1 MTQPSKTTTLLKLT
15 VSSLVVSTA
24 LVGCKPAS
32 LAQRPRSPAS
42 TPVSA
47 AEDFTQ
53 RLAAKISGQA
63 AQALAMGDHAQA
75 ITLAE
80 GLVAAAPEDAGYRT
94 LLAQSYLR
102 AGRFLAADQAF
113 ADVIR
118 LMPDNDKAR
127 VAQAVSR
134 IARGDREGA
143 LAVLADVRNA
153 PADDYGLALALA
165 GEPQRALAVL
175 EPAARG
181 MRGTSRTRQ
190 NLALAYALA
199 GQWDKARVVAA
210 QDVSPAD
217 VDRRMEDW
225 ARLASPDARSTQVA
239 SLLGTRP
246 VLSDPGQPQMLA
258 LVKPAVAAPVE
269 VAKAEPVPQPVEV
282 TAPPVPVQIAAASSL
297 VTPVAAPVISGS
309 IAIAAPPGPVMAQP
323 VPVARAPSLAA
334 AARSTQVASL
344 LGTRPVLSDPG
355 QPQMLALVKPAVAAP
370 VEVAKAEPVPQPVEV
385 TAPPVPVQIAA
396 ASSLVTPVAAPVIS
410 GSIAIAAP
418 PGPVMAQPV
427 PVARAPSLAAAAP
440 APLPVAIAPSVTE
453 APDSRPLAEKLSSVT
468 RVAFTAARVKLVQ
481 PQPQQ
486 GDWVVQLGAYKS
498 ARRAE
503 AGWLHLSDNF
513 KRLTQ
518 YAPAHSLYTVAA
530 TGAVY
535 HRLSVAG
542 FATRASASTMC
553 HAIIAHGG
561 SCFVRRE
568 LNEAP
573 LQMVSRERQRLAGL

>member
-63 AQALAMGDHAQA
+63 AQALAMGDHAHA

-80 GLVAAAPEDAGYRT
+80 GLVGAAPEDAGYRT

-143 LAVLADVRNA
+143 LTVLAEVRNA

-297 VTPVAAPVISGS
+297 VTPVAAPVISGP
-309 IAIAAPPGPVMAQP
+309 IAIAAPPA
-323 VPVARAPSLAA
+323 
-334 AARSTQVASL
+334 
-344 LGTRPVLSDPG
+344 
-355 QPQMLALVKPAVAAP
+355 
-370 VEVAKAEPVPQPVEV
+370 
-385 TAPPVPVQIAA
+385 
-396 ASSLVTPVAAPVIS
+396 
-410 GSIAIAAP
+410 
-418 PGPVMAQPV
+418 PVMAQPV

>member
-1 MTQPSKTTTLLKLT
+1 MTQPGKTTTVLKLT

-42 TPVSA
+42 APVSA

-239 SLLGTRP
+239 TLLGTRP
-246 VLSDPGQPQMLA
+246 VLNDPGQPQMLA
-258 LVKPAVAAPVE
+258 LVKPAVAAPVA
-269 VAKAEPVPQPVEV
+269 VAKAEPAPQPV
-282 TAPPVPVQIAAASSL
+282 TPAPVEIAAPAAPVQIAAAIPPE
-297 VTPVAAPVISGS
+297 TPVAAPVISGPV
-309 IAIAAPPGPVMAQP
+309 AIAAPPAPVMAQP
-323 VPVARAPSLAA
+323 APVA
-334 AARSTQVASL
+334 V
-344 LGTRPVLSDPG
+344 
-355 QPQMLALVKPAVAAP
+355 
-370 VEVAKAEPVPQPVEV
+370 
-385 TAPPVPVQIAA
+385 
-396 ASSLVTPVAAPVIS
+396 
-410 GSIAIAAP
+410 
-418 PGPVMAQPV
+418 
-427 PVARAPSLAAAAP
+427 APSLAAAAP
-440 APLPVAIAPSVTE
+440 APLPAAIAPGVTE
-453 APDSRPLAEKLSSVT
+453 APDSKPRAERLATVT
-468 RVAFTAARVKLVQ
+468 RVAFEPARMAKPVQ
-481 PQPQQ
+481 RPPRQ
-486 GDWVVQLGAYKS
+486 GNWVVQLGAYKS

-503 AGWLHLSDNF
+503 AGWFHLSDNF

-518 YAPAHSLYTVAA
+518 YAPAHSVYTVAA

-542 FATRASASTMC
+542 FATRASAATIC
-553 HAIIAHGG
+553 HAIIARGG
-561 SCFVRRE
+561 SCFVRRD

-573 LQMVSRERQRLAGL
+573 LQMVARERQRLAGL